1 MITLFILLGY
11 SITWLEVFASI
22 VTLTSIALLSRVNI
36 WNWPLSIV
44 GEILFMILFWKTGL
58 FANFV
63 LQIYFLFISIY
74 GWINWKKQGDNLK
87 IKYLDKKH
95 RWYLIPTMLILT
107 PLLCYLNIFSA
118 NPITDT
124 TICVLSMVASY
135 LMSKKIIDSWYLWII
150 VDILCIYLYYI
161 SGIYLISLEYVIITI
176 MAIYGVMKWR
186 NIEYSDSMSE
196 INHQKI

>member
-1 MITLFILLGY
+1 MVDTLIANHILKNGLTFYMNKIMITLFILLGY

-107 PLLCYLNIFSA
+107 PLERLNILNIF
-118 NPITDT
+118 
-124 TICVLSMVASY
+124 
-135 LMSKKIIDSWYLWII
+135 
-150 VDILCIYLYYI
+150 
-161 SGIYLISLEYVIITI
+161 
-176 MAIYGVMKWR
+176 
-186 NIEYSDSMSE
+186 
-196 INHQKI
+196 